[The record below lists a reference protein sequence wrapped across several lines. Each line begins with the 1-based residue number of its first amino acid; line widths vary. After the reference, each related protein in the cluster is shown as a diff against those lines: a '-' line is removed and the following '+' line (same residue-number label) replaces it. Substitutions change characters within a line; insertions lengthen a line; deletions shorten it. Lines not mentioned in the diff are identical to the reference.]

1 MPIFDMKQGFKLGD
15 ILCHCIDSF
24 CRNKVQFPFVCNI
37 RIVHVSFSVL
47 YFQFILVHKDCYL
60 FIELIGL
67 KLKDSLLS
75 CIRPYFHLYWQIKN
89 SILHPLFQLFDLVIV
104 YWKNCIFRC
113 VMSCFLYKSLKTPL
127 SQTHKNHYF

>member
-1 MPIFDMKQGFKLGD
+1 MKQGFKLGD

-24 CRNKVQFPFVCNI
+24 CRNKVEFPFVCNT
-37 RIVHVSFSVL
+37 RVVHLSFSEL

-75 CIRPYFHLYWQIKN
+75 CISPTF
-89 SILHPLFQLFDLVIV
+89 
-104 YWKNCIFRC
+104 NCIG
-113 VMSCFLYKSLKTPL
+113 KSRIVFSIISFNYLIWLL
-127 SQTHKNHYF
+127 STESTVSLDV